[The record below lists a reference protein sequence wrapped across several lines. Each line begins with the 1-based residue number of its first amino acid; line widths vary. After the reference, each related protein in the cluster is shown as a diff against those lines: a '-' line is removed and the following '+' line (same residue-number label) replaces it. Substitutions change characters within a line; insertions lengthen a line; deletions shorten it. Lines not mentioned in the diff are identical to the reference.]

1 MRLLGFILLAFVTVA
16 VFAQED
22 SKDMQAILDKL
33 DRLEQLKVE
42 NENVKSLD
50 LLKQT
55 YEAKEAEKSVEEIV
69 AADSFANDTAPLAA
83 ADTQSID
90 TLVLLAN
97 IEFDTMEYRIGNIN
111 QGDIVKKTFSFKNT
125 GNDNLE
131 IISVV
136 PDCSCTSPEWTQ
148 GVIKPGQTGYI
159 SAEYDSHDDIGNFLK
174 TITVLHNAG
183 EGYTFLEMRG
193 FVAPKL

>member
-1 MRLLGFILLAFVTVA
+1 MRFISFILLAIITITA
-16 VFAQED
+16 FAQED

-33 DRLEQLKVE
+33 NRLEQLKVE
-42 NENVKSLD
+42 NENVNSLD
-50 LLKQT
+50 LLKQANA
-55 YEAKEAEKSVEEIV
+55 AKIQTS
-69 AADSFANDTAPLAA
+69 
-83 ADTQSID
+83 TQSETSIKDSSLVDANSFLETETID
-90 TLVLLAN
+90 TVVMLAN
-97 IEFDTMEYRIGNIN
+97 IAFDSLEYEIGNIS
-111 QGDIVKKTFSFKNT
+111 QGEIIKKTYTFTNT
-125 GNDNLE
+125 GNDDLE

-148 GVIKPGQTGYI
+148 GVIKPGQKGYI
-159 SAEYDSHDDIGNFLK
+159 TAEYDSHDDIGNFLK